1 MILTRTVRESD
12 LITPDIFDSLV
23 EGDGVQY
30 LHPVTGEV
38 IDGKIIEVR
47 KEERMLEVSY

>member
-1 MILTRTVRESD
+1 MMTRTVRESD
-12 LITPDIFDSLV
+12 LINPNNFDSLV

-30 LHPVTGEV
+30 LHPVTGEI
-38 IDGKIIEVR
+38 IDGVIIEVR